1 MAIKSKKKLV
11 RRSSPLAPHRED
23 AEHIVEICRRLHQR
37 FWLSS
42 ADGNVSIRLDDERI
56 LITPTGLHKGFVE
69 WRDMALVDRE
79 GQVLWGK
86 PSSEKLMH
94 LEIYRRLP
102 LARAIVHPH
111 PPHAIA
117 WSVARPEWKEL
128 PIDALTELVLAVGRI
143 PIAPYALPGTQQMGD
158 VLFPDLESTRVMILA
173 RHGALAWGESLEE
186 AYNGI
191 ERIEHASVI
200 LAAAHAM
207 GGITCLPADEFARL
221 RVLREKLGPRTL

>member
-1 MAIKSKKKLV
+1 M
-11 RRSSPLAPHRED
+11 
-23 AEHIVEICRRLHQR
+23 
-37 FWLSS
+37 
-42 ADGNVSIRLDDERI
+42 
-56 LITPTGLHKGFVE
+56 ITPVE
-69 WRDMALVDRE
+69 VQGIYGPIEDRN
-79 GQVLWGK
+79 
-86 PSSEKLMH
+86 
-94 LEIYRRLP
+94 
-102 LARAIVHPH
+102 
-111 PPHAIA
+111 
-117 WSVARPEWKEL
+117 
-128 PIDALTELVLAVGRI
+128 
-143 PIAPYALPGTQQMGD
+143 